1 MAFLLK
7 FVQHPG
13 RVLTK
18 LSPAFLQPWFSIKN
32 DLVTMKKLLPVATFL
47 FLLFTGCHQ
56 PASKQMT
63 AAKRDT
69 SITATNAYSDLFLDS
84 SAVDRF
90 IATKGINDSAANHLR
105 IFYAGRNYQYAWFFG
120 DGIADYAATFLDLQN
135 DYMAY
140 SGDSSLYNPRLQLLY
155 DSVAASKEHFN
166 RSDSIIPEMEL
177 LFTEQFFRY
186 ARRAYQGINQLNV
199 KELDWFIPRKKIN
212 PAAMLDSLI
221 KYKGKDVTQY
231 EPVNRQ
237 YNLLKNF
244 LLKYYSIEKSGEWET
259 IPHLKKAFRRGD
271 SSAIIVPIKKNLL
284 LTGDLSQA
292 DSSALFDNLLEQAV
306 KNFQHRFGL
315 TEDGVIGPSFL
326 KELTVSPAARIRQL
340 LINMERIRW
349 VPAEPGTDY
358 LLVNIPE
365 FRLHVYEKGRYLF
378 GMNVVVGQTAHQTV
392 IFNGT
397 LKYVVFSPYWNIPQS
412 IIKNEILPALS
423 RNKNYL
429 ETHNMERY
437 GNGIRQKPGP
447 DNALGLVKFLFPNNY
462 NIYLHDTPAKSLF
475 GESKRAFSHG
485 CIRLS
490 EAKKLAEF
498 LLRNDADWNAATITR
513 AMKSGR
519 ERYVTLRNPVPVFI
533 GYFTAWVDREGQ
545 LNFRND
551 IYGHDKQLA
560 GHLFNIADQ

>member
-1 MAFLLK
+1 
-7 FVQHPG
+7 
-13 RVLTK
+13 
-18 LSPAFLQPWFSIKN
+18 
-32 DLVTMKKLLPVATFL
+32 
-47 FLLFTGCHQ
+47 
-56 PASKQMT
+56 
-63 AAKRDT
+63 
-69 SITATNAYSDLFLDS
+69 
-84 SAVDRF
+84 
-90 IATKGINDSAANHLR
+90 
-105 IFYAGRNYQYAWFFG
+105 
-120 DGIADYAATFLDLQN
+120 
-135 DYMAY
+135 
-140 SGDSSLYNPRLQLLY
+140 
-155 DSVAASKEHFN
+155 
-166 RSDSIIPEMEL
+166 
-177 LFTEQFFRY
+177 
-186 ARRAYQGINQLNV
+186 
-199 KELDWFIPRKKIN
+199 
-212 PAAMLDSLI
+212 MLDSLI

-412 IIKNEILPALS
+412 IIKNEILPTLS